1 MADME
6 EQADDQLAMTCDW
19 RDTVRGR
26 IEEYP

>member
-1 MADME
+1 MTE

-19 RDTVRGR
+19 RDTVRGC